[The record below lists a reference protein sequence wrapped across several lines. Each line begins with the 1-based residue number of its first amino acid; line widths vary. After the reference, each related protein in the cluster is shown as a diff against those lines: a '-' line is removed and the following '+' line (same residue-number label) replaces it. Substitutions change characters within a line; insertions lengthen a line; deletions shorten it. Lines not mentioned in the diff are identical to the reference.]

1 MFDING
7 GEWLVLL
14 VVAVIVIGPERLP
27 GYAEQLARL
36 VKRGREFVTSTR
48 SRLDEELGD
57 GAGVDWQALD
67 PRRYDPRRIVR
78 DALLDDDT
86 RGTLSDVANAVGLG
100 GAGAAKA
107 TANPSAGAPAGVP
120 AGTPASAALDPAA
133 SMPFRAGATYVPGSG
148 PVPWDDEAT

>member
-48 SRLDEELGD
+48 TRLDEELGD

-86 RGTLSDVANAVGLG
+86 RGTLSDVASAVGLKGAG
-100 GAGAAKA
+100 GATGAR
-107 TANPSAGAPAGVP
+107 TGDPGGRPVENAPAEAP
-120 AGTPASAALDPAA
+120 AALDPAA
-133 SMPFRAGATYVPGSG
+133 SMPFRAGATYVAGSG